1 MEALTQFLQTV
12 PGAII
17 FLVIGFVAL
26 IKGADFFVEGAS
38 NVAKRLRVPSLI
50 IGLTIVA
57 MGTSLPETA
66 VSISASL
73 THQNSLAIS
82 NVSGSNLFNLLV
94 VVGLCAILQTVD
106 VDKDTIRRDIP
117 YSILAAVLLVVLG
130 MVGIGEGMVLGRID
144 GVILLAFFAFFLFL
158 MIRSALKA
166 RNNEHLEPGSEE
178 ERVVTQTVLIS
189 IVSIIGGGA
198 AIAIGGPLV
207 TESAKV
213 IATAMHMTDTLIGL
227 TVVAIGTSLPELVT
241 SIVAARKGEVD
252 MALGNAI
259 GSNVFNILLVLGIA
273 STISPI
279 GFIMNNAVDIMAVVV
294 ATLVCW
300 VVAGKTKQ
308 LKRPMGILM
317 VLAYV
322 GYMAYTVLREPE
334 IMSMIQGAFNGI

>member
-1 MEALTQFLQTV
+1 M
-12 PGAII
+12 
-17 FLVIGFVAL
+17 VIGFVGL

-66 VSISASL
+66 VSISASIAGS
-73 THQNSLAIS
+73 NSLAIS

-94 VVGLCAILQTVD
+94 VVGLCAIFQTVD

-130 MVGIGEGMVLGRID
+130 MVGVGEGMVLGRID
-144 GVILLAFFAFFLFL
+144 GIILLAFFAGFLFL
-158 MIRSALKA
+158 MIRSALRA
-166 RNNEHLEPGSEE
+166 RNNEGLQPGSEE
-178 ERVVTQTVLIS
+178 EEVVTQTVFMSILS
-189 IVSIIGGGA
+189 IVGGAA
-198 AIAIGGPLV
+198 AIAIGGDWVVDSASTLAMKFGMSETLV
-207 TESAKV
+207 
-213 IATAMHMTDTLIGL
+213 GL
-227 TVVAIGTSLPELVT
+227 TIVAVGTSLPELVT

-273 STISPI
+273 SSISPI
-279 GFIMNNAVDIMAVVV
+279 GFIMNNAIDILAVVV

-322 GYMAYTVLREPE
+322 AYMVYVVMRDMPTV
-334 IMSMIQGAFNGI
+334 

>member
-1 MEALTQFLQTV
+1 MEALTQFLQTI

-17 FLVIGFVAL
+17 LLVIGFVGL

-66 VSISASL
+66 VSISASIAGS
-73 THQNSLAIS
+73 NSLAIS

-130 MVGIGEGMVLGRID
+130 MVGTGDGMVLGRVD
-144 GVILLAFFAFFLFL
+144 GVILLAFFAGFLFL
-158 MIRSALKA
+158 MIRSALRA
-166 RNNEHLEPGSEE
+166 RNNEHIQPGSDEE
-178 ERVVTQTVLIS
+178 EVVTQSVLMS
-189 IVSIIGGGA
+189 IISIIGGAA
-198 AIAIGGPLV
+198 AIAIGGDWVVDSASTLAMKFGMSETLV
-207 TESAKV
+207 
-213 IATAMHMTDTLIGL
+213 GL
-227 TVVAIGTSLPELVT
+227 TIVAVGTSLPELVT

-273 STISPI
+273 SVISPI
-279 GFIMNNAVDIMAVVV
+279 GFIMNNAIDILAVVV

-322 GYMAYTVLREPE
+322 AYMVYVVMRDMPTV
-334 IMSMIQGAFNGI
+334 

>member
-1 MEALTQFLQTV
+1 MEALTQFLQTI
-12 PGAII
+12 PGALIL
-17 FLVIGFVAL
+17 LVVGFVGL

-73 THQNSLAIS
+73 AGSNSLAIS

-94 VVGLCAILQTVD
+94 VVGLCAIFQTVD

-130 MVGIGEGMVLGRID
+130 MVGVGEGMVLGRID
-144 GVILLAFFAFFLFL
+144 GIILLAFFAGFLFL
-158 MIRSALKA
+158 MIRSALRA
-166 RNNEHLEPGSEE
+166 RNNEHVQPGSEE
-178 ERVVTQTVLIS
+178 EEVVTQTVFVSILS
-189 IVSIIGGGA
+189 IVGGAA
-198 AIAIGGPLV
+198 AIAIGGDWVVDSASTLAMKFGMSETLV
-207 TESAKV
+207 
-213 IATAMHMTDTLIGL
+213 GL
-227 TVVAIGTSLPELVT
+227 TIVAVGTSLPELVT

-273 STISPI
+273 SSISPI
-279 GFIMNNAVDIMAVVV
+279 GFIMNNAIDILAVVV
-294 ATLVCW
+294 ATLICW

-322 GYMAYTVLREPE
+322 AYMVYVVMRDMPTV
-334 IMSMIQGAFNGI
+334 

>member
-1 MEALTQFLQTV
+1 MGALTQFLQTI

-17 FLVIGFVAL
+17 LLVIGFVGL

-38 NVAKRLRVPSLI
+38 NVAKRLKVPSLI

-66 VSISASL
+66 VSISASIAGS
-73 THQNSLAIS
+73 NSLAIS

-130 MVGIGEGMVLGRID
+130 MVGIGDGMMLGRID

-158 MIRSALKA
+158 MIRSALSA
-166 RNNEHLEPGSEE
+166 RKNGATNAEE
-178 ERVVTQTVLIS
+178 DEEISQSVLMSIIS
-189 IVSIIGGGA
+189 IVGGAA
-198 AIAIGGPLV
+198 AIAIGGDWVVDSASTLAMKFGMSETLV
-207 TESAKV
+207 
-213 IATAMHMTDTLIGL
+213 GL
-227 TVVAIGTSLPELVT
+227 TIVAVGTSLPELVT
-241 SIVAARKGEVD
+241 SIVAAKKGEVD

-259 GSNVFNILLVLGIA
+259 GSNVFNILLVLGVA
-273 STISPI
+273 SVISPI
-279 GFIMNNAVDIMAVVV
+279 AFIVNNAIDILAVVV

-300 VVAGKTKQ
+300 VVVAKTKQ
-308 LKRPMGILM
+308 MKRPMGIIM

-322 GYMAYTVLREPE
+322 AYMVYVVMRDMPTV
-334 IMSMIQGAFNGI
+334 